1 MISPQPA
8 ALQKITARHLQLQAM
23 LYVRQ
28 STLHQV
34 FENTEST
41 ARQYALRERAIALG
55 WETSQIVVI
64 DQDLGQSGASA
75 ADREGFQRLV
85 AEVGLGRV
93 GLVMGLEVSRLARS
107 SLDWHHLLEMCAM
120 TGTFILDEDGLYD
133 PATFNDRLLLG
144 LKGTMSEAELHV
156 LRARLRGGI
165 LNKASRAALKL
176 PLPIGLAYTEDE
188 TVILDPDAHIQQ
200 AVGLLFAT
208 FKRTGSATATVK
220 YFRTKALLFPRRVR
234 TGPHKGEIHWGPLL
248 HSTTLKVLR
257 NPRYAG
263 AFCFGRTRT
272 TKRPDGS
279 HHTQA
284 VPQDQWQFLLRD
296 AHVGYI
302 TWEEYEANLQQL
314 QQNRPAYGED
324 RRHGPAREGPALLQ
338 GLVICGRCGN
348 RMTLRYYQRKHGV
361 RLYPEYRCQKEQIEQ
376 AGDHLC
382 QQVLGAG
389 LDAAITDLLLA
400 QLAPLA
406 IDTSL
411 QVYEELHAQAQE
423 ARRLRAQ
430 QVERARYAAE
440 LAQRRFLRVDPENR
454 LVADVL
460 EADWNARLRELAQ
473 VQEEAERHNAAE
485 QCRLTA
491 LEQQAIADLVND
503 FPRVWRDPR
512 TSDRDRKRMVRL
524 LLEDVTLLQQ
534 QEVIT
539 AQVRFKGGS
548 TETITVAVSRGRR
561 HPPQLLVLIDQ
572 LLEDYTDAGIAEQLN
587 HLGWRTFNGK
597 PFRAPRVLSLRRDH
611 QLKDHGM
618 RLRERG
624 LLTADE
630 AASAYGVCRETI
642 MAWGRAGVLPTSRMN
657 DHGMVVF
664 PPHPIGRGRLIGE
677 CSMQLNRFAGGG
689 ADRRCAPL
697 RPGSDR
703 SAPRPKGNRCLPDY
717 SPSARRG
724 RRSAAAGSR
733 GYATRW
739 RSPPKWSPP

>member
-1 MISPQPA
+1 MISPQPVV
-8 ALQKITARHLQLQAM
+8 LQKITTRHLQLQAM

-55 WETSQIVVI
+55 WQASQIVVI

-120 TGTFILDEDGLYD
+120 TGSLILDEDGLYD

-176 PLPIGLAYTEDE
+176 PLPMGLAYAEDE
-188 TVILDPDAHIQQ
+188 TVILDPDAQIQQ
-200 AVGLLFAT
+200 AVGLLFAI

-234 TGPHKGEIHWGPLL
+234 TGPHKGEVHWGPLL

-272 TKRPDGS
+272 TKQLDGS

-284 VPQDQWQFLLRD
+284 VPQDQWQFLLRG

-302 TWEEYEANLQQL
+302 TWEEYEANLHQL

-348 RMTLRYYQRKHGV
+348 RMTLRYYQRKHGT
-361 RLYPEYRCQKEQIEQ
+361 RLYPEYLCQKEQIEQ
-376 AGDHLC
+376 AGGQIC

-400 QLAPLA
+400 QLTPLA

-411 QVYEELHAQAQE
+411 QVYEELHAQAEE

-440 LAQRRFLRVDPENR
+440 LVQRRFFRVDPENR

-473 VQEEAERHNAAE
+473 AQEEAERQNAAE

-491 LEQQAIADLVND
+491 LEHQAIADLVND
-503 FPRVWRDPR
+503 FPRVWHDPR

-539 AQVRFKGGS
+539 AHVRFKGGA

-561 HPPQLLVLIDQ
+561 HPPQLLALIDQ
-572 LLEDYTDAGIAEQLN
+572 LLEDSTDAGVAEQLN

-597 PFRAPRVLSLRRDH
+597 PFRAARVLSLRRDH
-611 QLKDHGM
+611 QLKDHGT

-642 MAWGRAGVLPTSRMN
+642 MAWGRAGVLPTYRIN
-657 DHGMVVF
+657 DHGIVVF
-664 PPHPIGRGRLIGE
+664 PPPNGH
-677 CSMQLNRFAGGG
+677 
-689 ADRRCAPL
+689 APQ
-697 RPGSDR
+697 
-703 SAPRPKGNRCLPDY
+703 K
-717 SPSARRG
+717 
-724 RRSAAAGSR
+724 
-733 GYATRW
+733 YAHKYQTTH
-739 RSPPKWSPP
+739 

>member
-1 MISPQPA
+1 
-8 ALQKITARHLQLQAM
+8 M

-55 WETSQIVVI
+55 WPAEQIVVI

-107 SLDWHHLLEMCAM
+107 SLDWHHLLEMYAM
-120 TGTFILDEDGLYD
+120 TGSLILDEDGLYD

-176 PLPIGLAYTEDE
+176 PLPMGLAYADDDTI
-188 TVILDPDAHIQQ
+188 ILDPDAQIR
-200 AVGLLFAT
+200 ASVGLLFAT
-208 FKRTGSATATVK
+208 CKRTGSATATVK
-220 YFRTKALLFPRRVR
+220 YFRTKGLLFPRRVR
-234 TGPHKGEIHWGPLL
+234 TGLHKGEVHWGPLL

-272 TKRPDGS
+272 MKQPGGS
-279 HHTQA
+279 HRTRI

-296 AHVGYI
+296 VHVGYI
-302 TWEEYEANLQQL
+302 TWEEYEANLHQL
-314 QQNRPAYGED
+314 QQNRPAYGDD

-348 RMTLRYYQRKHGV
+348 RMTLRYYQRKHGI
-361 RLYPEYRCQKEQIEQ
+361 RLYPEYLCQKEQIEQ
-376 AGDHLC
+376 AGDRLC

-400 QLAPLA
+400 QLTPLT

-411 QVYEELHAQAQE
+411 QVYEELHAQAEE

-440 LAQRRFLRVDPENR
+440 LAQRRFLRVDPANR

-460 EADWNARLRELAQ
+460 EADWNARLRELTQ
-473 VQEEAERHNAAE
+473 VQEEAERQNVAE
-485 QCRLTA
+485 QRRLTA
-491 LEQQAIADLVND
+491 LEQQAITDLVND
-503 FPRVWRDPR
+503 FPRVWHDPR

-539 AQVRFKGGS
+539 AHVRFKGGA

-561 HPPQLLVLIDQ
+561 HPPQLLALIDQ
-572 LLEDYTDAGIAEQLN
+572 LLEDYTDAGVAEQLN
-587 HLGWRTFNGK
+587 QRGWRTFKGK
-597 PFRAPRVLSLRRDH
+597 PFDARRVLSLRRDH
-611 QLKDHGM
+611 RLKDHGT

-642 MAWGRAGVLPTSRMN
+642 MAWGRAGVLPTYRIN
-657 DHGMVVF
+657 DHGMAVF
-664 PPHPIGRGRLIGE
+664 
-677 CSMQLNRFAGGG
+677 
-689 ADRRCAPL
+689 
-697 RPGSDR
+697 
-703 SAPRPKGNRCLPDY
+703 
-717 SPSARRG
+717 
-724 RRSAAAGSR
+724 
-733 GYATRW
+733 
-739 RSPPKWSPP
+739 SPPDEHAPQKYAHKYPKTR

>member
-1 MISPQPA
+1 MIASQPA
-8 ALQKITARHLQLQAM
+8 ALHKVSARHLQLPAM

-28 STLHQV
+28 SSLHQV
-34 FENTEST
+34 VENTEST

-55 WETSQIVVI
+55 WQAERIVVI

-120 TGTFILDEDGLYD
+120 TGTLILDEDGLDD
-133 PATFNDRLLLG
+133 PAVFNDRLLLG
-144 LKGTMSEAELHV
+144 MKGTLSEAELHV
-156 LRARLRGGI
+156 LRARLRGGL

-176 PLPIGLAYTEDE
+176 PLPMGLAYAEDD
-188 TVILDPDAHIQQ
+188 TVILDPDAQLQ
-200 AVGLLFAT
+200 AAVRLLFAT

-220 YFRTKALLFPRRVR
+220 EFRRKGLLYPHRVR
-234 TGPHKGEIHWGPLL
+234 TGPHKGEVHWGPLH

-272 TKRPDGS
+272 SKQPDGQRRTRS
-279 HHTQA
+279 VA
-284 VPQDQWQFLLRD
+284 QDQWQFLLRD

-302 TWEEYEANLQQL
+302 SWEEYEANLHQL

-348 RMTLRYYQRKHGV
+348 RMTLRYYQRKHGI
-361 RLYPEYRCQKEQIEQ
+361 RLYPEYLCQKEQIEQ
-376 AGDHLC
+376 ADSHLC
-382 QQVLGAG
+382 QQILGAG

-400 QLAPLA
+400 QLTPLA

-411 QVYEELHAQAQE
+411 QVYEELHAQAEE

-454 LVADVL
+454 FVADVL

-473 VQEEAERHNAAE
+473 AQEEAERHNEAA
-485 QCRLTA
+485 QRRLSA

-503 FPRVWRDPR
+503 FPRVWHDPR

-524 LLEDVTLLQQ
+524 RLSDVTLLQD

-539 AQVRFKGGS
+539 AHVRFKGGS
-548 TETITVAVSRGRR
+548 TQTIKVAVSRGRR
-561 HPPQLLVLIDQ
+561 HPPQLLSLIDQ
-572 LLEDYTDAGIAEQLN
+572 LLGDYTDAGVAEQLN
-587 HLGWRTFNGK
+587 QGGWRTLKGA
-597 PFRAPRVLSLRRDH
+597 PFDVRRVLSLRRDH
-611 QLKDHGM
+611 QLKDHGT

-624 LLTADE
+624 LLSAEE
-630 AASAYGVCRETI
+630 AASAYGVCRGTI
-642 MAWGRAGVLPTSRMN
+642 MTWARAGVLPTSRIN
-657 DHGMVVF
+657 DRGMVVF
-664 PPHPIGRGRLIGE
+664 
-677 CSMQLNRFAGGG
+677 
-689 ADRRCAPL
+689 
-697 RPGSDR
+697 
-703 SAPRPKGNRCLPDY
+703 
-717 SPSARRG
+717 
-724 RRSAAAGSR
+724 
-733 GYATRW
+733 
-739 RSPPKWSPP
+739 SPPDEHAPVKYAHKYQTTH

>member
-1 MISPQPA
+1 MIPVQPS
-8 ALQKITARHLQLQAM
+8 ALQKITARHLSRQAM

-34 FENTEST
+34 LENTEST
-41 ARQYALRERAIALG
+41 ARQYSLRERAIALG
-55 WETSQIVVI
+55 WDASRIVVI
-64 DQDLGQSGASA
+64 DQDLGQSGASVV
-75 ADREGFQRLV
+75 DRLGFQHLV
-85 AEVGLGRV
+85 AEVGLGHV

-107 SLDWHHLLEMCAM
+107 SLDWHHLLEICTT
-120 TGTFILDEDGLYD
+120 TGTLILDEDGLYD

-176 PLPIGLAYTEDE
+176 PLPIGLAYAEDE
-188 TVILDPDAHIQQ
+188 TVILDPDAQIQQ

-208 FKRTGSATATVK
+208 FKRTSSATATVK

-234 TGPHKGEIHWGPLL
+234 TGPHQGEIHWGALL

-272 TKRPDGS
+272 TKQPDGS

-348 RMTLRYYQRKHGV
+348 RMTLRYYQRKHGI
-361 RLYPEYRCQKEQIEQ
+361 RLYPEYLCQKEQIEQ

-400 QLAPLA
+400 QLTPLA

-411 QVYEELHAQAQE
+411 QVYEELHAQAEE

-473 VQEEAERHNAAE
+473 VQEEAERQNAAE

-491 LEQQAIADLVND
+491 LEQQAIADLMND
-503 FPRVWRDPR
+503 FPRVWRDPH

-539 AQVRFKGGS
+539 AHVRFKGGS

-572 LLEDYTDAGIAEQLN
+572 LLEDYTDAGVAEQLN

-597 PFRAPRVLSLRRDH
+597 PFRAARVLSLRRDH

-618 RLRERG
+618 RLRESG
-624 LLTADE
+624 LLTAAE

-642 MAWGRAGVLPTSRMN
+642 MAWGRAGVLPMSRMN

-664 PPHPIGRGRLIGE
+664 PPPDGH
-677 CSMQLNRFAGGG
+677 
-689 ADRRCAPL
+689 APQKY
-697 RPGSDR
+697 
-703 SAPRPKGNRCLPDY
+703 AHKYPK
-717 SPSARRG
+717 
-724 RRSAAAGSR
+724 
-733 GYATRW
+733 TR
-739 RSPPKWSPP
+739 

>member
-1 MISPQPA
+1 MSMISPQPA
-8 ALQKITARHLQLQAM
+8 ALHKVTARHLQLQAM

-55 WETSQIVVI
+55 WPAEQIVVI
-64 DQDLGQSGASA
+64 DQDLGRSGASA

-85 AEVGLGRV
+85 AEVGLGHV

-120 TGTFILDEDGLYD
+120 TGSLILDEDGLYD

-176 PLPIGLAYTEDE
+176 PLPMGLAYADDE
-188 TVILDPDAHIQQ
+188 TIILDPDAQIR
-200 AVGLLFAT
+200 ASVGLLFAT

-220 YFRTKALLFPRRVR
+220 YFRTKGLLFPRRVR
-234 TGPHKGEIHWGPLL
+234 TGPHKGEVHWGPLL

-272 TKRPDGS
+272 TKQPDGS
-279 HHTQA
+279 HRTRI
-284 VPQDQWQFLLRD
+284 VPQEQWQFLLRD
-296 AHVGYI
+296 VHVGYI
-302 TWEEYEANLQQL
+302 NWQEYEANLHQL

-348 RMTLRYYQRKHGV
+348 RMTLRYYQRKHGI
-361 RLYPEYRCQKEQIEQ
+361 RLYPEYLCQKEQIEQ
-376 AGDHLC
+376 AGDRLC

-400 QLAPLA
+400 QLTPLA

-411 QVYEELHAQAQE
+411 QVYEELHAQAEE

-473 VQEEAERHNAAE
+473 IQEEAERQNEAE
-485 QCRLTA
+485 QRKLSA
-491 LEQQAIADLVND
+491 LEQQAITDLVND
-503 FPRVWRDPR
+503 FPRVWHDPR

-524 LLEDVTLLQQ
+524 LLEDVTLLHQ

-539 AQVRFKGGS
+539 AHVRFKGGA

-561 HPPQLLVLIDQ
+561 HPPQLLALIDQ
-572 LLEDYTDAGIAEQLN
+572 LLEDYTDAGVAEQLN
-587 HLGWRTFNGK
+587 QRGWRTFKGK
-597 PFRAPRVLSLRRDH
+597 PFEARRVLSLRRDH
-611 QLKDHGM
+611 RLKDHGT

-624 LLTADE
+624 LLTAEE

-642 MAWGRAGVLPTSRMN
+642 MAWGRAAVLPTSRMN

-664 PPHPIGRGRLIGE
+664 
-677 CSMQLNRFAGGG
+677 
-689 ADRRCAPL
+689 
-697 RPGSDR
+697 
-703 SAPRPKGNRCLPDY
+703 
-717 SPSARRG
+717 
-724 RRSAAAGSR
+724 
-733 GYATRW
+733 
-739 RSPPKWSPP
+739 SPPDEHAPVKYAHKYPKTR